1 MDDIT
6 KNINNYIKHNL
17 RFTVKL
23 SCLDKNMLPKKGR
36 ASGFIYLSDQK
47 KYLLITA
54 SHILEDCNSWL
65 IETTYTQ
72 NNQTLL
78 LRLGDYTLLKKV
90 NIHSKLI
97 EPIDILIYEL
107 DLSKYKDV
115 IERAD
120 LVFYKGSIDEEP
132 KFGEAY
138 GFASWSKCEFDAN
151 LNKLFLDAVYEISME
166 YIEEIDELYSFK
178 LEKHKGHDYYYG
190 SSGSPISDPSGQV
203 ISIVLSGDDKK
214 NILYGLALRKFS
226 SIINAL

>member
-1 MDDIT
+1 MDEMIN
-6 KNINNYIKHNL
+6 NINNYLKHNL
-17 RFTVKL
+17 SFTVKL
-23 SCLDKNMLPKKGR
+23 NCLDANLLPTDGR
-36 ASGFIYLSDQK
+36 ASGFIYLSPK
-47 KYLLITA
+47 KKHLLITA
-54 SHILEDCNSWL
+54 SHILKECNSWL

-78 LRLGDYTLLKKV
+78 LRLGEYTLLKKV

-97 EPIDILIYEL
+97 EPIDLLIYEL

-115 IERAD
+115 IDKAD
-120 LVFYKGSIDEEP
+120 LVIYKGSIDEEP
-132 KFGEAY
+132 KFEEAY
-138 GFASWSKCEFDAN
+138 GFASWSRCEFDAN
-151 LNKLFLDAVYEISME
+151 LNKLFLDAAYEIGME

-203 ISIVLSGDDKK
+203 ISIVLSGDDKN